1 MRDLLIHMVTVLIV
15 TVLFALFPTATAQT
29 DTAENERSVHCAIDN
44 RSFREG
50 EYLLY
55 KVYYNW
61 GLLWIPAGTVH
72 FSVREDSNY
81 WYLTAIGKTY
91 ASYEWFF
98 KVYDEF
104 KAVVDKRTLLP
115 LRFERHVQEGDYRID
130 EIVVFDHQ
138 TNTAHNTVTKNGVK
152 TTGSYPLVGCVSDVL
167 SILYRLRNQEI
178 STIRRRGGL
187 PIKVFLEDG
196 VYDVRVYYRGMEV
209 KDSYYQGKF
218 RTHKITP
225 QLIAGSIFNE
235 GDEMYVWVSDDA
247 NRIPVVIESPIKV
260 GSVKAYLIDYKN
272 LRHPLYSRL

>member
-1 MRDLLIHMVTVLIV
+1 MHSPQFYRSTLLIAIM
-15 TVLFALFPTATAQT
+15 FAFVPKMTAQS
-29 DTAENERSVHCAIDN
+29 DASALGSERPCAIDN

-61 GLLWIPAGTVH
+61 GLLWIPAGTVR

-104 KAVVDKRTLLP
+104 KAVVEKRTLLP

-138 TNTAHNTVTKNGVK
+138 TNTAHNTVTKNGVQ
-152 TTGSYPLVGCVSDVL
+152 TTGSFPLGGCVSDVL
-167 SILYRLRNQEI
+167 SVLYRLRNQDI
-178 STIRRRGGL
+178 TTMRRRGVL

-196 VYDVRVYYRGMEV
+196 VYDVRVYYRGMEI
-209 KDSYYQGKF
+209 KDSYYQGRF

-225 QLIAGSIFNE
+225 QLIAGNIFNE

-260 GSVKAYLIDYKN
+260 GSVKAYLIEYKN

>member
-1 MRDLLIHMVTVLIV
+1 MRSLHYHSALIV
-15 TVLFALFPTATAQT
+15 IAVLLLLVPKATTQV
-29 DTAENERSVHCAIDN
+29 DPYDNDSRSPCAIDN
-44 RSFREG
+44 QSFREG

-72 FSVREDSNY
+72 FSVREDSNF

-91 ASYEWFF
+91 TSYEWFF

-104 KAVVDKRTLLP
+104 NAVVDKRTLLP

-130 EIVVFDHQ
+130 EIVVFDYQ
-138 TNTAHNTVTKNGVK
+138 TNTAHNTVRKNGVENK
-152 TTGSYPLVGCVSDVL
+152 GSYPLTGCVSDVL
-167 SILYRLRNQEI
+167 SILYRLRNQDI
-178 STIRRRGGL
+178 ATLRRKGVL

-196 VYDVRVYYRGMEV
+196 VYDVRVFYRGMEV
-209 KDSYYQGKF
+209 KNSYYQGRF

-225 QLIAGSIFNE
+225 QLIAGNLFNE

-247 NRIPVVIESPIKV
+247 NRIPIVIESPIKV

-272 LRHPLYSRL
+272 LRHPLYSKL